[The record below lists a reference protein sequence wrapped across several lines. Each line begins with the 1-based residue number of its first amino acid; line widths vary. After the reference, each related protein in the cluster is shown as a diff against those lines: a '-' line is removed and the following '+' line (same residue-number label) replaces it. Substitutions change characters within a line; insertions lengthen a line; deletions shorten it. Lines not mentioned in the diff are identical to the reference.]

1 MKGQHFIS
9 LADFSAEQLREVLEL
24 AKRLKALKRAGTPHR
39 YLDGKVLGMLFQKPS
54 NRTRISFEVGMY
66 DLGGSALN
74 LRPDEINM
82 GVRESVADV
91 AQVLS
96 RYVDAVMMRVLDHR
110 DIQEFSR
117 HSKVPVVNGLSDI
130 DHPCQAIS
138 DMLTV
143 EEHKG
148 PLAGKRFCYVGD
160 GNNVCVAL
168 IHACKK
174 LGVEMIVSCPH
185 GYEPP
190 LDREAWSYQ
199 VIHNAEHAV
208 RGADVIYTDVWI
220 SMGQEQETELRLRR
234 FAEHSVT
241 PALMKCASPDAIF
254 MHCLPAH
261 RGEEVDAEVMDGP
274 QSVVFDQA
282 ENRLHVQKAILCLLF
297 GVGTQETASK
307 SNRSD

>member
-1 MKGQHFIS
+1 MKGGHFIS
-9 LADFSAEQLREVLEL
+9 LADFTSDELRGVLDL
-24 AKRLKALKRAGTPHR
+24 AKRLKALKVAGAPHR
-39 YLDGKVLGMLFQKPS
+39 LLDGKVLGMLFQKPS

-110 DIQEFSR
+110 DIQEFAR
-117 HSKVPVVNGLSDI
+117 YSKVPVVNGLSDV

-148 PLAGKRFCYVGD
+148 SLAGKRFCYVGD

-174 LGVEMIVSCPH
+174 LGLSMVVSCPH

-190 LDREAWSYQ
+190 LDRTEWSYEL
-199 VIHNAEHAV
+199 IHNAEHAV
-208 RGADVIYTDVWI
+208 SGADVIYTDVWI
-220 SMGQEQETELRLRR
+220 SMGQEKETELRLRR

-241 PALMKCASPDAIF
+241 PALMRAAAPNAIF

-282 ENRLHVQKAILCLLF
+282 ENRLHVQKAVLCRLF
-297 GVGTQETASK
+297 GADLPAEGALS
-307 SNRSD
+307 